1 MTNDNF
7 LVNTLACLSYL
18 HEPRKQRSCWS
29 VGCTKSHNFCE
40 RIWSTCLVTSSG
52 KESWSDG
59 AGDFGSV
66 SLGLSYLRPLERFIG
81 SVIDL
86 IITDHDSRSD
96 TYCARDGFSVIAN
109 WHNSHECSCCLNFN
123 WKGAGLSVSVIFS
136 AEVSNL
142 NCKSWAVRK
151 KEDHDGHQLSGWED
165 VNDNTRKNLDVL
177 WKRGS
182 TGGGFGHSYI
192 IGENVPGLN
201 PMQTQQILFFL
212 KTNARTTSPI
222 DSYGGLAL
230 NWTEFFVCWRAHSE
244 MTDSCRSI
252 MWAWIDFGYVFALC
266 LVFSIQHGLSGLK
279 EKLKM
284 ARKGSAKDI
293 GWVMANDAGDPIQDE
308 TDHFYT
314 ILEDLR
320 LGGSCF
326 FFIMHSCISWCSI
339 SAAVWE
345 PQWLFVLTQ
354 FVWPGTAPVIEII
367 TSH

>member
-1 MTNDNF
+1 MSKSMTNDNF

-18 HEPRKQRSCWS
+18 HEPRIQRSCWS

-52 KESWSDG
+52 KEPWSDG
-59 AGDFGSV
+59 TGDFGSV

-86 IITDHDSRSD
+86 IITLITILDRYLLCAWRFQCDSKL
-96 TYCARDGFSVIAN
+96 TQEYT
-109 WHNSHECSCCLNFN
+109 HECSCCLNFN

-182 TGGGFGHSYI
+182 TGGGFGHSYF

-212 KTNARTTSPI
+212 ETNARTH
-222 DSYGGLAL
+222 
-230 NWTEFFVCWRAHSE
+230 N
-244 MTDSCRSI
+244 
-252 MWAWIDFGYVFALC
+252 
-266 LVFSIQHGLSGLK
+266 
-279 EKLKM
+279 
-284 ARKGSAKDI
+284 
-293 GWVMANDAGDPIQDE
+293 
-308 TDHFYT
+308 
-314 ILEDLR
+314 
-320 LGGSCF
+320 
-326 FFIMHSCISWCSI
+326 
-339 SAAVWE
+339 
-345 PQWLFVLTQ
+345 
-354 FVWPGTAPVIEII
+354 
-367 TSH
+367 

>member
-1 MTNDNF
+1 MFILLTWATQTEKLLVGRLHQKPQLLWKD
-7 LVNTLACLSYL
+7 LVNLPGHQLGKGVLIRRSWRFWIC
-18 HEPRKQRSCWS
+18 EPRTKLFTATGKIYWFGHRFDHHWS
-29 VGCTKSHNFCE
+29 
-40 RIWSTCLVTSSG
+40 
-52 KESWSDG
+52 
-59 AGDFGSV
+59 
-66 SLGLSYLRPLERFIG
+66 RFSIKYF
-81 SVIDL
+81 
-86 IITDHDSRSD
+86 
-96 TYCARDGFSVIAN
+96 YCARDDFSVIAN

-252 MWAWIDFGYVFALC
+252 VWAWIDFGMLLLC
-266 LVFSIQHGLSGLK
+266 V
-279 EKLKM
+279 
-284 ARKGSAKDI
+284 
-293 GWVMANDAGDPIQDE
+293 
-308 TDHFYT
+308 
-314 ILEDLR
+314 
-320 LGGSCF
+320 
-326 FFIMHSCISWCSI
+326 WCLAS
-339 SAAVWE
+339 SM
-345 PQWLFVLTQ
+345 
-354 FVWPGTAPVIEII
+354 G
-367 TSH
+367 